1 MTKKTRYWKEY
12 LWIISFI
19 KPYKW
24 KMLLLILC
32 GLMISVTS
40 MLIPK
45 AIQFFID
52 TVLPEKELRLFL
64 YLMLSILVMISI
76 MILATGGKN
85 LLQRIIHEKAAK
97 DLQYT
102 IFQHLRKLGFSY
114 FEQNSTGE
122 TLSLLNTDVQ
132 DVQRIY
138 REYFPEIV
146 LQAITFIIAFAMII
160 TMNVTL
166 SLILIPCF
174 LLYYTIG
181 PWVERQAFLFLKSY
195 NEQRTDL
202 EKEIYENMSSMQE
215 SRSYRLEE
223 WNKMR
228 FLRRFN
234 EMNKTWISSVIFAHT
249 RGSVRRFTIYLAIFI
264 LFLYGSYLVRNNELS
279 VGEFVAFYLYFFI
292 VMNALTFI
300 VTLTTEQYTLMFQA
314 QRLYNFYKR
323 VPDVQEPENPRSIAN
338 VKGEI
343 IFKNVFF
350 SYPSHPQVI
359 NGVSFHIEA
368 GQNVALVGE
377 SGCGKSTLLKLLG
390 RFYDVDQGE
399 ILLDGISIR
408 DLSFAELRSSIGYV
422 FQETYLFGTSIFEN
436 IRFGRPDASEEEI
449 IEAAKRA
456 FAHEFILELP
466 DGYNTLI
473 GERGYKL
480 SGGQKQ
486 RIAIARMFVKNP
498 VILLLDEATSAL
510 DNISEAK
517 VQQALTELSKNRTT
531 VTVAHRLST
540 VQNSDK
546 IIVLD
551 RGKVVEE
558 GTYDQ
563 LMQKKGSLYRL
574 IHGNLITVEGS
585 VE

>member
-1 MTKKTRYWKEY
+1 
-12 LWIISFI
+12 
-19 KPYKW
+19 
-24 KMLLLILC
+24 
-32 GLMISVTS
+32 
-40 MLIPK
+40 
-45 AIQFFID
+45 
-52 TVLPEKELRLFL
+52 
-64 YLMLSILVMISI
+64 
-76 MILATGGKN
+76 
-85 LLQRIIHEKAAK
+85 
-97 DLQYT
+97 
-102 IFQHLRKLGFSY
+102 
-114 FEQNSTGE
+114 
-122 TLSLLNTDVQ
+122 
-132 DVQRIY
+132 
-138 REYFPEIV
+138 
-146 LQAITFIIAFAMII
+146 
-160 TMNVTL
+160 
-166 SLILIPCF
+166 
-174 LLYYTIG
+174 
-181 PWVERQAFLFLKSY
+181 
-195 NEQRTDL
+195 
-202 EKEIYENMSSMQE
+202 
-215 SRSYRLEE
+215 
-223 WNKMR
+223 MR
-228 FLRRFN
+228 FLRRFK

-350 SYPSHPQVI
+350 SYPAHPQVI

-531 VTVAHRLST
+531 ITVAHRLST